1 MPGRCSMAV
10 WTNIM
15 KKTLS
20 ADDREELLARITEAH
35 NTVSDLASQLR
46 NRCSPKASVVKNAVK
61 AERAVYQLKR
71 ELLEFDFGAAPEGEA
86 LPEVRRGG
94 KVVDM
99 EQLPRGTVRHDDP

>member
-1 MPGRCSMAV
+1 
-10 WTNIM
+10 M

-20 ADDREELLARITEAH
+20 PDDQEELLARITEAH

-46 NRCSPKASVVKNAVK
+46 NRCSPKASLVKNAVK

-71 ELLEFDFGAAPEGEA
+71 ELQKFDFSAPLDGEA

-99 EQLPRGTVRHDDP
+99 EELLRGTIRHDDP

>member
-1 MPGRCSMAV
+1 
-10 WTNIM
+10 M

-46 NRCSPKASVVKNAVK
+46 NRCSPKASVVKTAVK
-61 AERAVYQLKR
+61 AERAVYQLKH
-71 ELLEFDFGAAPEGEA
+71 ELQKFDFGDVPEGQV

-94 KVVDM
+94 KLVDM
-99 EQLPRGTVRHDDP
+99 EQLRRRKVRHDDP